1 MCNTNNSTEA
11 ERSAMW
17 ANDIVFCPQMDFG
30 NGVLSS
36 AAIVDKMIGALFP
49 ECMRDILLKRYE
61 KMAANSPKNVT
72 TVSDWSQNRI
82 FCSIA
87 DANKYKDMLLEVK
100 QELFSGHR
108 EDELAGRWRDI
119 LDCPCVG
126 HDLPVWLVRKD
137 IVNPPRVMI
146 LSQDPLRKGHGMG
159 KLTISSPWALH
170 SSLYRRKINNDLVF
184 KVIEIMLARGVALY
198 LTDYKK
204 IFLPSP
210 QCTQC
215 CKGCIGNR
223 SGNTPTPRRVYSEFS
238 NAYAELV
245 GEECGLFQPDLIVA
259 FGCKAAAMFR
269 KLDRISEFK
278 SVRHL
283 QRIHPGRWR
292 YLSKTESD
300 NLLRKENVQTK
311 MDYYVKIIIR
321 ELDKVRLRAINTSR

>member
-11 ERSAMW
+11 VRSAMW
-17 ANDIVFCPQMDFG
+17 ANDIVFCPQMDFV

-61 KMAANSPKNVT
+61 RMAANSQKNAT
-72 TVSDWSQNRI
+72 TVSDWSQNRV

-87 DANKYKDMLLEVK
+87 DVNKYKDMLLEVK

-119 LDCPCVG
+119 LDYPCVG
-126 HDLPVWLVRKD
+126 HDLPVWLFRRD
-137 IVNPPRVMI
+137 IGNPPRVMI
-146 LSQDPLRKGHGMG
+146 LSQDPLRKGHGRG
-159 KLTISSPWALH
+159 NLTISSPWALH
-170 SSLYRRKINNDLVF
+170 SPLYRKKTKNDLVF
-184 KVIEIMLARGVALY
+184 NVIEILLERGVALY

-204 IFLPSP
+204 IFLPSQ

-215 CKGCIGNR
+215 CKGCIGKR
-223 SGNTPTPRRVYSEFS
+223 SGNTPTPRRVYLAFS
-238 NAYAELV
+238 KIYAELV
-245 GEECGLFQPDLIVA
+245 REECRLFHPDLIVA

-283 QRIHPGRWR
+283 PRIHPGRWR
-292 YLSKTESD
+292 FLSKTESD

-311 MDYYVKIIIR
+311 TDYYVESIMR
-321 ELDKVRLRAINTSR
+321 ELDNVRLRNSNASR